1 MSSSSDGGGPAPEG
15 TPLGAYVLRLV
26 EGVAAAEPA
35 SFARLREVVGA
46 RSAIVAVDSEAVR
59 LRFEGDALRVEPVA
73 PGEGP
78 PERPVDGTGEID
90 RQTVLRLLA
99 GQIEVTEAIRR
110 GLLRVRGAVDD
121 VVRMGLALEI
131 IIDVAVRTPG
141 LQGVAADYR
150 NDPGR
155 ARLLP
160 LRPAPDADAERR
172 EAEAR
177 ERALLG
183 RLGLLP
189 GGEAGGDDGE
199 LPG

>member
-1 MSSSSDGGGPAPEG
+1 LSSSSDGGGPAPEG

-78 PERPVDGTGEID
+78 PGPVDGMGEID

-110 GLLRVRGAVDD
+110 GFLRVRGAVDD

-131 IIDVAVRTPG
+131 IIDVAVRAPF

-189 GGEAGGDDGE
+189 GGEDGE